1 MTYEFCN
8 RMIKKLSDLAHFYG
22 IAKFFSSKT
31 VVSAKFF
38 PSKTVVS
45 AKFSKMQAGSAQ
57 EKADFFKYLQKKLD
71 I

>member
-1 MTYEFCN
+1 
-8 RMIKKLSDLAHFYG
+8 MILPRNKKHSNLAYFRET
-22 IAKFFSSKT
+22 AKFFSSKT

>member
-1 MTYEFCN
+1 
-8 RMIKKLSDLAHFYG
+8 MILPRNKKHSNLAYFRET
-22 IAKFFSSKT
+22 AKFFS
-31 VVSAKFF
+31 
-38 PSKTVVS
+38 SKTVVS